1 MKFSI
6 KQTVFAASLLF
17 NAAFIALLVFSS
29 LQKHSSIS
37 CAETDE
43 NHLTAACVVTFPKDR
58 AAVFDSFELSL
69 KKGQTALLQY
79 SVLSSKR
86 AQANFLISAVYDP
99 SIVSVAQSGFGVE
112 IKALKEGSTLM
123 QTISA
128 DGVKNIALVTVE
140 E

>member
-1 MKFSI
+1 MKISL
-6 KQTVFAASLLF
+6 KQIIFAASLLF

-29 LQKHSSIS
+29 LQKRSSIS
-37 CAETDE
+37 CAPIDE
-43 NHLTAACVVTFPKDR
+43 KHLTAACVVTFPKDR
-58 AAVFDSFELSL
+58 SAVFTPFEISL
-69 KKGQTALLQY
+69 KKGQTAILQY

-99 SIVSVAQSGFGVE
+99 SVVSVSHSGFGVE
-112 IKALKEGSTLM
+112 IKALNEGSTLM
-123 QTISA
+123 QTVSV